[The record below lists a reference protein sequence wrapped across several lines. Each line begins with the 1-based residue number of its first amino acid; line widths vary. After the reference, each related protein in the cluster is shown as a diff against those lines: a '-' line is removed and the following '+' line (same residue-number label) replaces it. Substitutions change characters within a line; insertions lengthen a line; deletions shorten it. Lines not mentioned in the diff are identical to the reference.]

1 MSLTK
6 VSYSMIKG
14 SPVNVIDY
22 ISGGTGTSG
31 DPYVGWDTNTPW
43 AANTEF
49 VFPSGTFQHSTT
61 LNLAY
66 SKIYVHGVGRGTI
79 LKFTGTGN
87 CVSFDGGGSG
97 INSPHIEGFLI
108 TGNASATNGIY
119 TDNATYGICKN
130 IVVQNV
136 SVSGFRSIFGVY
148 WHIENFFMGNNFG
161 AQTTFAAA
169 GIYLGDSGP
178 SQTVTAY
185 TIVNANIADCVN
197 SGIDINNGWTNT
209 IIGGAVEANGDQ
221 GLYLGVLAHD
231 NVINGL
237 YIEANTTANA
247 VINGSGNQLIGL
259 WCVDGSNTPIIF
271 GGATS
276 SNHVYGGVYGDITI
290 NVGATRNEFT
300 NSRMGGVLTDNGKG
314 TAYNNMFSFG
324 PAQGYIHPTF
334 VASWTNNATFP
345 FETLTSSGADLTSAI
360 NTTGFGI
367 ANSNTFWLNKG
378 ATYIFQWFITLSSGT
393 IPGFVISSNAAG
405 LAVGTCVAGNNI
417 YMFTAGADDN
427 FYFSLRTETATA
439 TNFACTQINVKQI
452 N

>member
-22 ISGGTGTSG
+22 ISGGTGTSV
-31 DPYVGWDTNTPW
+31 DPYVGWDTATPW

-130 IVVQNV
+130 IVVLNV
-136 SVSGFRSIFGVY
+136 SVAGFRSIFGVY
-148 WHIENFFMGNNFG
+148 WNIENFFMGNNFG
-161 AQTTFAAA
+161 AQTIFAAA
-169 GIYLGDSGP
+169 GIFLGDSGA

-185 TIVNANIADCVN
+185 TIINANIANCVN
-197 SGIDINNGWTNT
+197 SGIDIGNGWMNT
-209 IIGGAVEANGDQ
+209 IIGGAAEANGDQ
-221 GLYLGVLAHD
+221 GLYLGELAHD

-237 YIEANTTANA
+237 YLEANTTANA
-247 VINGSGNQLIGL
+247 VINGSGNNLIGL
-259 WCVDGSNTPIIF
+259 WCFDSGYKRLEF
-271 GGATS
+271 GGAS
-276 SNHVYGGVYGDITI
+276 SGNHVYGGIYGDINI
-290 NVGATRNEFT
+290 VVGATRNEFT
-300 NSRMGGVLTDNGKG
+300 SVRMGGTLTDSGKG
-314 TAYNNMFSFG
+314 TAYNNLHSFG

-360 NTTGFGI
+360 NTAGFGI

-393 IPGFVISSNAAG
+393 IPGFVISSNATG
-405 LAVGTCVAGNNI
+405 PAVGTCVAGNNI
-417 YMFTAGADDN
+417 YMFTSGADDN

-439 TNFACTQINVKQI
+439 TNFASTQINVKQI